1 MYPTVANTIPKDSVF
16 VFSNTDPETVPEKLN
31 SVVFQNEPNKLYIPV
46 QTKTTTD
53 NTIYDI
59 SNILINGE
67 TGNSFVIKSHNSGSD
82 VNATSISVEEGKF
95 IDSNSNLTANTKWIG
110 VTFPVDISKNTLN
123 SNDHTFKYVKD
134 ATNSIIDQNG
144 SVWNDISDKYYPVD
158 IIKQLG

>member
-1 MYPTVANTIPKDSVF
+1 M
-16 VFSNTDPETVPEKLN
+16 
-31 SVVFQNEPNKLYIPV
+31 

-95 IDSNSNLTANTKWIG
+95 IDSNSHLTANTKMDWCY
-110 VTFPVDISKNTLN
+110 FSCRY
-123 SNDHTFKYVKD
+123 FK
-134 ATNSIIDQNG
+134 
-144 SVWNDISDKYYPVD
+144 KY
-158 IIKQLG
+158 IK